1 VILCYLP
8 TNNDD
13 RVEETS
19 IDDED
24 NDEHFL
30 SSTTS
35 DRLER
40 KSAESLRIW
49 SVDVFFYIY

>member
-1 VILCYLP
+1 MILCFLP

-19 IDDED
+19 SDDED

-30 SSTTS
+30 SSIKS
-35 DRLER
+35 DQLER
-40 KSAESLRIW
+40 KSTESLRIW
-49 SVDVFFYIY
+49 